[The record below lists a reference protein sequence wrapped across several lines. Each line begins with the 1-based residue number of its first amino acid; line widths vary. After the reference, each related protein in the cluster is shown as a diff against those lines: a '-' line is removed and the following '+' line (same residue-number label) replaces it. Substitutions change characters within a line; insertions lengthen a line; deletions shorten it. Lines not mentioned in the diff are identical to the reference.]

1 MNKFTISA
9 IALAIWPTF
18 SVNAMAKNLSKDEYK
33 ALEEH
38 ITVGYKMDKLS
49 CASLS
54 GNAKDICKAKA
65 KAKGKDKVALA
76 ELEARYKPSK
86 KATYNVGV
94 AKAESDY
101 TVANEQCDDK
111 AGNDKD
117 VCEKEAKAALV
128 HAKADAKV
136 QMTTSEANAT
146 AKQETTDAQTK
157 AQEKGS
163 EARQDAATAKTD
175 ADYKV
180 AIEKCDKFA
189 GDKKDLCVSNAKTKY
204 SK

>member
-1 MNKFTISA
+1 MNKYTIST
-9 IALAIWPTF
+9 IALAISLAF
-18 SVNAMAKNLSKDEYK
+18 SANAIAKNLSKDEYK
-33 ALEEH
+33 AAEKR
-38 ITVGYKMDKLS
+38 ITAEYKSDKAS

-54 GNAKDICKAKA
+54 ANAKDICKA

-117 VCEKEAKAALV
+117 VCEKEAKATLV

-136 QMTTSEANAT
+136 VE
-146 AKQETTDAQTK
+146 
-157 AQEKGS
+157 
-163 EARQDAATAKTD
+163 AKTD
-175 ADYKV
+175 AAADKAEAKADTAAVKEDGKAKV
-180 AIEKCDKFA
+180 KAA
-189 GDKKDLCVSNAKTKY
+189 AAK
-204 SK
+204 